1 MNKIYILIA
10 SSFMTLSAQAQ
21 IMMGVDTAADY
32 LMVTDEQQE
41 IYLGRYLNANKEI
54 ANQCQSGWPIAKSND
69 YFVSWVNNHP
79 QYLRR
84 SLTTAFSAALLESC
98 KASASK

>member
-1 MNKIYILIA
+1 MNKIYLLIISGLMA
-10 SSFMTLSAQAQ
+10 LSAQAQ
-21 IMMGVDTAADY
+21 IMTGVDTAADY

-41 IYLGRYLNANKEI
+41 IYLARYLNANKDI
-54 ANQCQSGWPIAKSND
+54 ASQCQPGWPLAKSND

-84 SLTTAFSAALLESC
+84 NLITAFSAALLESC